1 MAGIRMTGLI
11 SNMDTESVVEAMMD
25 AHRLKLTKI
34 ENKKTKLEWKQD
46 KWKELN
52 TKLYKL
58 YQEQTSKLHLVS
70 NYNINTAT
78 SADESVVKVTA
89 GKGATQGTH
98 SIAVKQLASSQYVT
112 GGQVSIA
119 NFNKKSALTE
129 AGFKSGDI
137 IKITNGTKT
146 VELNVDSK
154 TTVNDFLTSCT
165 NAGLNASYD
174 ETQKRFF
181 ISSKE
186 SGADNAF
193 TITSGSYTSEG
204 AAAREGILN
213 LIDTSSSSAVSK
225 ANTALLKLKQG
236 GDTTDAETVLKELAV
251 QKLDTEATQKANKFY
266 YEVAKKNTE
275 LSDEEIKQI
284 EETYGKIED
293 AEERN
298 AKIDAAKKEKLEQKI
313 SEKLKTEEYKTKIND
328 AIANGINND
337 TVTSEL
343 GITEAS
349 ELELYAFEDKS
360 KRTLTAENEMNSTI
374 TKFKNVYATSGD
386 NSYSS
391 SDSPLNKL
399 GLGEINN
406 VTDDLSSTTTGSYTL
421 ISAKN
426 SKIIYNGVEMEN
438 STNTISA
445 NGLTFEAISLSSK
458 VGDEY
463 KPTSVTVSKN
473 SQGMYD
479 MVKEFITQYNTILG
493 SMNEL
498 YYADSARGYEPLTDE
513 EREAMTDDQIK
524 MWEDKIKNST
534 LRRDSTLGGIISA
547 MNDAMLRPVEIEGD
561 DGKFKSYSL
570 SSFGIMTSRDYSEK
584 GLLHI
589 YGDKDDATYADK
601 DDKLMKAIEEDPD
614 TFAKVMAGITD
625 NLHTALNKKMSKTS
639 LSSALTFYNDKQINN
654 QITQYKK
661 DISKLEAKLEE
672 KEAAYYKQ
680 FTAMEKALASLQEQ
694 QSALSGLLGT
704 S

>member
-119 NFNKKSALTE
+119 NFDKKSALTE

-181 ISSKE
+181 ISAKE

-236 GDTTDAETVLKELAV
+236 GDTTDAETELKKLAV

-266 YEVAKKNTE
+266 YEVAKKNTT
-275 LSDEEIKQI
+275 LSDEEITQI
-284 EETYGKIED
+284 EETYSEIED
-293 AEERN
+293 EEERN

-313 SEKLKTEEYKTKIND
+313 SEKLNTEEYKTKIND
-328 AIANGINND
+328 AIANGIDND
-337 TVTSEL
+337 TVTTEL

-349 ELELYAFEDKS
+349 ELELYTFEDKTT
-360 KRTLTAENEMNSTI
+360 RTLSAENEMNSAI
-374 TKFKNVYATSGD
+374 TKFKNIYATSGD

-438 STNTISA
+438 STNTISV

-524 MWEDKIKNST
+524 MWEDKIKNSS

-547 MNDAMLRPVEIEGD
+547 MNDAMLRPVEIEV
-561 DGKFKSYSL
+561 DGELKSYSL

>member
-11 SNMDTESVVEAMMD
+11 SNMDTESIVESMMD

-236 GDTTDAETVLKELAV
+236 GDTTDAEKELKELAV
-251 QKLDTEATQKANKFY
+251 QKLGTEATQKANKFY
-266 YEVAKKNTE
+266 YEVAKKNTT
-275 LSDEEIKQI
+275 LSDEEITQI
-284 EETYGKIED
+284 EEKYSEIED
-293 AEERN
+293 EEERN
-298 AKIDAAKKEKLEQKI
+298 AKIDAAKKEKVEQKI

-328 AIANGINND
+328 AIANGIDND

-349 ELELYAFEDKS
+349 ELESYTFEDKS
-360 KRTLTAENEMNSTI
+360 TRTLTAENEMNSTI
-374 TKFKNVYATSGD
+374 TKFKEVYATSGD
-386 NSYSS
+386 NSYSP
-391 SDSPLNKL
+391 SDSPLNNF
-399 GLGEINN
+399 GLGEIKD
-406 VTDDLSSTTTGSYTL
+406 VTDDLSPTGSYTL

-438 STNTISA
+438 STNTISV

-458 VGDEY
+458 VGEEY
-463 KPTSVTVSKN
+463 KPTSITVSKN

-524 MWEDKIKNST
+524 MWEDKIKNSS

-547 MNDAMLRPVEIEGD
+547 MNDAMLRPVEIEV
-561 DGKFKSYSL
+561 DGKLKSYSL

-589 YGDKDDATYADK
+589 YGDKDDATYAEK

-614 TFAKVMAGITD
+614 IFAKVMAGITD